1 MVILCVTVCVRFS
14 LLGLFCAIV
23 CLCMCGFVVLGLVS
37 SYYAKKLAREN
48 VSEMTSFSVE
58 WDVKR

>member
-1 MVILCVTVCVRFS
+1 
-14 LLGLFCAIV
+14 
-23 CLCMCGFVVLGLVS
+23 MCGFVVLGLVS